1 METSFTWFPK
11 MTRVMST
18 LPGEY
23 VAEFALAV
31 VSYGTY
37 GEEPSFSSPLLAAV
51 FEGLREDIDNSVNAR
66 TKNRGGRPRKT
77 GVSEV
82 SETENGGFED
92 EKPTE
97 TGVSEVSET
106 PKRGFQ
112 EVSESENP
120 SYINQTIPSHTNP
133 NQTIG
138 SGGGETPPKRR
149 AFKPPTVEEV
159 RGYAEANGLHRLAQ
173 EAEAFVDHYAAN
185 GWKVGGK
192 APMKDWKA
200 AGRNWNR
207 NTFGSS
213 PQRTE
218 AKAYAGYDS
227 GF

>member
-82 SETENGGFED
+82 SET
-92 EKPTE
+92 T
-97 TGVSEVSET
+97 
-106 PKRGFQ
+106 KRGFQ

-120 SYINQTIPSHTNP
+120 PYINQTIPNHTKP

-159 RGYAEANGLHRLAQ
+159 KGYAEANGLHRLAQ

>member
-82 SETENGGFED
+82 SET
-92 EKPTE
+92 
-97 TGVSEVSET
+97 

-159 RGYAEANGLHRLAQ
+159 KGYAEANGLHRLAQ

>member
-1 METSFTWFPK
+1 M
-11 MTRVMST
+11 RN
-18 LPGEY
+18 L
-23 VAEFALAV
+23 
-31 VSYGTY
+31 
-37 GEEPSFSSPLLAAV
+37 
-51 FEGLREDIDNSVNAR
+51 
-66 TKNRGGRPRKT
+66 
-77 GVSEV
+77 
-82 SETENGGFED
+82 
-92 EKPTE
+92 
-97 TGVSEVSET
+97 
-106 PKRGFQ
+106 PKRGFPRFPKPRNGGFRG
-112 EVSESENP
+112 VSESENP
-120 SYINQTIPSHTNP
+120 PYINQTIPNHTNP

-159 RGYAEANGLHRLAQ
+159 KGYAEANGLHRLAQ

-218 AKAYAGYDS
+218 AKAYAIYD
-227 GF
+227 